1 MVRPTRYPKIS
12 AVGKTSVAVRF
23 LLILVALQSAPAA
36 SLKAL
41 LIDAAE
47 TQTQSA
53 ALKSVLEADGVFQV
67 DLLTAPAGGA
77 AAFQPAFDKYKL
89 VVLNFGGEG
98 WPVNTLAALDKF
110 VQNGGGL
117 VTLPAAES
125 AFPAWPEF
133 NSMLGLSAGANRTQ
147 TAGPFWFYK
156 DGNMAFD
163 STTPG
168 AAGKPMQPDEPFQ
181 ITIRNT
187 EHPIAKGLPLLWM
200 HASDRLMGNLRG
212 PGKNMILLATALSD
226 PKHDGTGHDEAV
238 LLALNYGKGRVF
250 HTLLGRTDEG
260 TACVG
265 FQVTLARGAEWA
277 ATGRVTIRV
286 PADFPGEEKVST
298 RARK

>member
-1 MVRPTRYPKIS
+1 VT
-12 AVGKTSVAVRF
+12 VAVWF
-23 LLILVALQSAPAA
+23 LLIIAAMQFAPAA

-47 TQTQSA
+47 TQAQSP
-53 ALKSVLEADGVFQV
+53 ALKSTLEADGVFQV

-117 VTLPAAES
+117 VTLPVADS
-125 AFPAWPEF
+125 AFRAWPEF

-147 TAGPFWFYK
+147 TAGPFWFYQE
-156 DGNMAFD
+156 GNMAFD

-168 AAGKPMQPDEPFQ
+168 PAGKPMEPDQPFQ

-212 PGKNMILLATALSD
+212 PGKNMILLATAHSD
-226 PKHDGTGHDEAV
+226 PAKGGTGHDEAV
-238 LLALNYGKGRVF
+238 LLAINYGKGRVF
-250 HTLLGRTDEG
+250 HTLLGRTDDG
-260 TACVG
+260 IACVG

-277 ATGRVTIRV
+277 ATGRVTLRV
-286 PADFPGEEKVST
+286 PSDFPGEDKVST